1 MRVNSSCTLALSMLG
16 GRPSARDTIN
26 AAVPLRQPKPTIAA
40 WLDAFAAKLGACK
53 NRAEVE
59 AAILCE
65 EVCRA
70 GRTLKGTARDR
81 LRELMDAALAQ
92 HGLHAVH
99 TDHAG

>member
-1 MRVNSSCTLALSMLG
+1 LDDEPPPDST
-16 GRPSARDTIN
+16 
-26 AAVPLRQPKPTIAA
+26 PLRQQKPTIAA
-40 WLDAFAAKLGACK
+40 WLDALAARLDFCAD
-53 NRAEVE
+53 RAEVE
-59 AAILCE
+59 RELLSE

-70 GRTLKGTARDR
+70 GRTLKGAARER